1 MEAKEDVKVG
11 ERKGF
16 VIMYDPSGK
25 DFHLQNSDGDEVGS
39 GKTQEDMEKVA
50 DKLSKLKFQFPILAF
65 NVSSGRVEEGK
76 VTSLNV
82 DERTI
87 WFVGTV
93 SRGYGSGRSKR
104 HLRYRHVFEKTEH
117 NVALVGEIGMLR
129 AKIKNMEEDISMM
142 IGQFDKPMNSKY
154 FGLSDD

>member
-1 MEAKEDVKVG
+1 MSEVKVG

-16 VIMYDPSGK
+16 VIMYDPGGK

-39 GKTQEDMEKVA
+39 GKTQDDMEKVA
-50 DKLSKLKFQFPILAF
+50 DKLSKLKFQFPVLAF
-65 NVSSGRVEEGK
+65 NVSGGRVEEGK

-87 WFVGTV
+87 WFVGPV
-93 SRGYGSGRSKR
+93 RGYGSGRSKR
-104 HLRYRHVFEKTEH
+104 RLRHRDVFEKTEH

-129 AKIKNMEEDISMM
+129 AKIKNMEEDISTM

-154 FGLSDD
+154 FGLTDDYRY